1 MIGKILQSTPSW
13 EAGQK
18 SFNFPL
24 RGPEEKVL
32 ENYGVRYHRRKRA
45 EII

>member
-1 MIGKILQSTPSW
+1 MIRKILQSTLSW